1 MTLLLNS
8 TMPRWGTPRRAER
21 KTRGVQ
27 LRKVAEMMGFELFPW
42 QAYVA
47 DVALECD
54 DRGDYFWTTAGATL
68 GRQNGK
74 SKLVSARIAMEC
86 LQPGHFAAYT
96 AQDRNMARHAWDE
109 HVSIMEQSPKISKQI
124 AKIIYRNGSEMVRF
138 KNGSSYSILTPS
150 NNGGR
155 GRTLD
160 LVIIDEA
167 LTHTLDIDAAL
178 RPTLATRRNGQ
189 LWLVSNAGD
198 PQSSELLK
206 HYRALGHES
215 IINKD
220 SGLAWF
226 EWAPMSDEFN
236 VHDEDV
242 WYQAI
247 PSLGLPNGVTLEA
260 VRQAAQMN
268 PAHIFAR
275 EWLNVWPST
284 SSVQVIS
291 DAAWTA
297 LTDTSTRIGNQIVFG
312 LDVTFER
319 HKATIAAAGRI
330 GNKVPIEIVER
341 GDGVRWVIDR
351 CKELSTKWRAP
362 IVIDAGSPAGSFID
376 AMQRDGINVIPIGRR
391 DFAQGCGTFYDLV
404 QDGRIAHDGD
414 PLLHQ
419 VIKSTS
425 RRPLGEAWAWD
436 RKSCDEAIDLVAAT
450 LAVFG
455 IIHKEPEKELP
466 RSRIY

>member
-226 EWAPMSDEFN
+226 EWAPTSDEFN

-247 PSLGLPNGVTLEA
+247 PSLSLPNGVTLEA

>member
-1 MTLLLNS
+1 
-8 TMPRWGTPRRAER
+8 
-21 KTRGVQ
+21 
-27 LRKVAEMMGFELFPW
+27 MMGFELFPW

-54 DRGDYFWTTAGATL
+54 DRGDYYWTTAGATL

-109 HVSIMEQSPKISKQI
+109 HVAIMEQSPKISKQI
-124 AKIIYRNGSEMVRF
+124 SKIIYRNGSEMVRF

-150 NNGGR
+150 NTGGR

-189 LWLVSNAGD
+189 LWIVSNAGD

-215 IINKD
+215 ILNKD

-226 EWAPMSDEFN
+226 EWAPASDEFD
-236 VHDEDV
+236 VHDEAV

-247 PSLGLPNGVTLEA
+247 PSLELKHGVTIEA

-330 GNKVPIEIVER
+330 GSKVPIEIVER
-341 GDGVRWVIDR
+341 GDGVRWVIER
-351 CKELSTKWRAP
+351 CKELSAKWRAP

-376 AMQRDGINVIPIGRR
+376 ALQRDGVNVIPIGKR
-391 DFAQGCGTFYDLV
+391 DLAQGCGTFYDLV
-404 QDGRIAHDGD
+404 QDARLAHDGD
-414 PLLHQ
+414 PQMLQ

-436 RKSCDEAIDLVAAT
+436 RKSCDDAIDLVAAT

-455 IIHKEPEKELP
+455 IIHKEPTKEP
-466 RSRIY
+466 QRSRIY